1 MASASADPCAICL
14 GDISRGQAV
23 FVAECSHTFHHRCIS
38 DSVAHGNRD
47 CPLCKATWRDVPAV
61 DPVVPVPESQQPRV
75 YADDDPVAAIEV
87 DAQAQLGAGQAADNV
102 GPMVLKTY
110 CERPAVPRGTSR
122 DRFAVLCTPGR
133 RGARRRA
140 PRWTS

>member
-1 MASASADPCAICL
+1 MAAADPCAICL

-61 DPVVPVPESQQPRV
+61 DPVPPPVPPRA
-75 YADDDPVAAIEV
+75 YADDEETVPAPAV
-87 DAQAQLGAGQAADNV
+87 QADGSGASSAADA
-102 GPMVLKTY
+102 GELVLKTH
-110 CERPAVPRGTSR
+110 CEFSAPILICAKLT
-122 DRFAVLCTPGR
+122 VLTMVAGIESC
-133 RGARRRA
+133 
-140 PRWTS
+140 

>member
-1 MASASADPCAICL
+1 MAAADPCAICL

-61 DPVVPVPESQQPRV
+61 GPARAPAPPPHA
-75 YADDDPVAAIEV
+75 YADDDPVAQAAV
-87 DAQAQLGAGQAADNV
+87 QAQVDGDQAPEV
-102 GPMVLKTY
+102 GEMALKTH
-110 CERPAVPRGTSR
+110 CEFPAVARDASR
-122 DRFAVLCTPGR
+122 DNFAVLVHARGR
-133 RGARRRA
+133 GGGGA
-140 PRWTS
+140 PRAA

>member
-61 DPVVPVPESQQPRV
+61 DPVPVPPSA
-75 YADDDPVAAIEV
+75 YADDEETVSA
-87 DAQAQLGAGQAADNV
+87 
-102 GPMVLKTY
+102 
-110 CERPAVPRGTSR
+110 PAVQANGGGAVTPR
-122 DRFAVLCTPGR
+122 C
-133 RGARRRA
+133 
-140 PRWTS
+140 